1 MYGLSAADEDI
12 QARARVFADELIPFE
27 VQAELDG
34 GLRDDVAAAH
44 KKRAIELGLF
54 ATNMPRDLG
63 GVGASALQQVL
74 VQEQV
79 GRVTNALGWVAA
91 TPPSWFPPVATDDQ
105 IERYLKPTVRG
116 EREECYAIT
125 EASRRLRRGRDRGH
139 RPPRRRRVGAER
151 RQVARHQ
158 LQLRRLLLLPGQEDR
173 DQSVRTHAWLRV
185 RAQRRSR
192 HRAAPSHRGSPAEH
206 LLFLVDLPS
215 PGVTVVRTPAYSH
228 TISHHHPIVEFTDV
242 RVPAANLVGGEGD
255 GMLVLARVVPFRAA
269 DGRGP
274 LHRRRRAPGRGD
286 DRVRDDPRV
295 AGGVPI
301 AAHGL
306 VAGMLADSVT
316 ELFAARSMLYETAR
330 GIDRDPSDVKTAHA
344 QCSMIKLYCS
354 EMASRV
360 ADRAVQ
366 VFGGRGYMRENVA
379 ERFFR
384 ELRVERIWEGTS
396 EIQRMIIA
404 GQLASRGPA
413 ALALFPRG
421 ASPPSTPYRGKTPLL
436 PPSPG
441 NRPNRRPRASRL
453 PG

>member
-1 MYGLSAADEDI
+1 MT
-12 QARARVFADELIPFE
+12 
-27 VQAELDG
+27 
-34 GLRDDVAAAH
+34 AAH

-91 TPPSWFPPVATDDQ
+91 TPPSWFPPVATADQ
-105 IERYLKPTVRG
+105 VERYLKPTVRG

-125 EASRRLRRGRDRGH
+125 EASRGLRRRRDRGD
-139 RPPRRRRVGAER
+139 RLPRRRRVGPER
-151 RQVARHQ
+151 GQVARHQ
-158 LQLRRLLLLPGQEDR
+158 LQLRRLLLLPSQK
-173 DQSVRTHAWLRV
+173 DQPRSSRTVPW
-185 RAQRRSR
+185 
-192 HRAAPSHRGSPAEH
+192 SPPQPAVH
-206 LLFLVDLPS
+206 LLFLVDLPT
-215 PGVTVVRTPAYSH
+215 PGVSVVRTPAYTH

-242 RVPAANLVGGEGD
+242 RVPAANLVGDEGG
-255 GMLVLARVVPFRAA
+255 GMLYSREWFRFERLMVAARCTGAA
-269 DGRGP
+269 DR
-274 LHRRRRAPGRGD
+274 LVAEMTAFASARI
-286 DRVRDDPRV
+286 

-301 AAHGL
+301 ASHGL

-354 EMASRV
+354 EMANRV

-366 VFGGRGYMRENVA
+366 IFGGRGYMRENVA
-379 ERFFR
+379 ERFYR

-404 GQLASRGPA
+404 GQLTKRGPS
-413 ALALFPRG
+413 ALA
-421 ASPPSTPYRGKTPLL
+421 
-436 PPSPG
+436 
-441 NRPNRRPRASRL
+441 
-453 PG
+453 

>member
-1 MYGLSAADEDI
+1 MYGLSAADEDL
-12 QARARVFADELIPFE
+12 QARARAFADELIPFE
-27 VQAELDG
+27 VQAELEG
-34 GLRDDVAAAH
+34 GVSDDVAAAH

-63 GVGASALQQVL
+63 GIGASALQQVL

-105 IERYLKPTVRG
+105 IERYLRPTVRG

-125 EASRRLRRGRDRGH
+125 EASAGSDVDAIEATARRDGDEWLLNGVKWHVTSYNSADYCFFQAKKIEINQSERTRGS
-139 RPPRRRRVGAER
+139 ASER
-151 RQVARHQ
+151 
-158 LQLRRLLLLPGQEDR
+158 
-173 DQSVRTHAWLRV
+173 S
-185 RAQRRSR
+185 
-192 HRAAPSHRGSPAEH
+192 AAPGTGPRPATGESPAEH

-242 RVPAANLVGGEGD
+242 RVPAANLVGSEGG
-255 GMLVLARVVPFRAA
+255 GMLYSREWFRFERLMVAARCTGAA
-269 DGRGP
+269 SRLVGEMTAFAGQ
-274 LHRRRRAPGRGD
+274 
-286 DRVRDDPRV
+286 RV

-301 AAHGL
+301 ASHGL

-344 QCSMIKLYCS
+344 QCSMIKLFCS
-354 EMASRV
+354 EMAGRV

-404 GQLASRGPA
+404 GQLAKRGPA
-413 ALALFPRG
+413 ALA
-421 ASPPSTPYRGKTPLL
+421 
-436 PPSPG
+436 
-441 NRPNRRPRASRL
+441 
-453 PG
+453 

>member
-12 QARARVFADELIPFE
+12 QGRARAFTDELIPFE
-27 VQAELDG
+27 VEAELSDG
-34 GLRDDVAAAH
+34 LPDDVTAAH

-54 ATNMPRDLG
+54 ATNMPRELG
-63 GVGASALQQVL
+63 GGGVTTLQQVL

-91 TPPSWFPPVATDDQ
+91 TPPSWFPPVATADQ
-105 IERYLKPTVRG
+105 AERYLKPAVRG

-125 EASRRLRRGRDRGH
+125 EEGAGTDVDAIEATACRDGDSWLLNGVKWHVTSFNSADYCFFQAKKIDHPERK
-139 RPPRRRRVGAER
+139 RP
-151 RQVARHQ
+151 
-158 LQLRRLLLLPGQEDR
+158 
-173 DQSVRTHAWLRV
+173 
-185 RAQRRSR
+185 
-192 HRAAPSHRGSPAEH
+192 APDAEH

-215 PGVTVVRTPAYSH
+215 PGVSVVRTPGYAH
-228 TISHHHPIVEFTDV
+228 TISHHHPIVAFTDV
-242 RVPAANLVGGEGD
+242 RVPAANLVGAEGG
-255 GMLVLARVVPFRAA
+255 GMLYSREWFRFERLMVAARCTGAA
-269 DGRGP
+269 ER
-274 LHRRRRAPGRGD
+274 LVAEMSAFAAK
-286 DRVRDDPRV
+286 RVS
-295 AGGVPI
+295 GGVPI
-301 AAHGL
+301 ASHGL

-330 GIDRDPSDVKTAHA
+330 AIDRNPADTKTAHA

-354 EMASRV
+354 EMAGRV

-404 GQLASRGPA
+404 RQLTARGVA
-413 ALALFPRG
+413 ALV
-421 ASPPSTPYRGKTPLL
+421 
-436 PPSPG
+436 
-441 NRPNRRPRASRL
+441 
-453 PG
+453 